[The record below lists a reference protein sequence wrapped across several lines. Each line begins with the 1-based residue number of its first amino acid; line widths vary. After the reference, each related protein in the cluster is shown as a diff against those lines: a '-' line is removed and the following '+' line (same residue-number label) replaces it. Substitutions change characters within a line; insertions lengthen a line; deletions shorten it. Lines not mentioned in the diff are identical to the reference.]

1 MAEDGLKYDRMVE
14 DALRGVVARALAEVA
29 EHGLPG
35 EHHFYITFRTDHP
48 GVELAGHLRQR
59 YPHEMTI
66 VVQFQF
72 QELIVT
78 DEAFSVSLSF
88 GGIQER
94 LHVPFAAVI
103 AFADPSVRFGLQ
115 FEGGETVKDLV
126 PAAEAPAGPAAG
138 PQAEG
143 SGDSG
148 DSPPQQATVVAL
160 DSFRKK

>member
-14 DALRGVVARALAEVA
+14 DALRGVVARALTEVS

-66 VVQFQF
+66 VLQFQF
-72 QELIVT
+72 QELVVT

-94 LHVPFAAVI
+94 LHVPFAAVV

-115 FEGGETVKDLV
+115 FEGGEAVKDLV
-126 PAAEAPAGPAAG
+126 PAAEEPTAK
-138 PQAEG
+138 PQAEASG
-143 SGDSG
+143 DSGDSG

>member
-48 GVELAGHLRQR
+48 GVDLAGHLRQR

-126 PAAEAPAGPAAG
+126 PAAEAPPE